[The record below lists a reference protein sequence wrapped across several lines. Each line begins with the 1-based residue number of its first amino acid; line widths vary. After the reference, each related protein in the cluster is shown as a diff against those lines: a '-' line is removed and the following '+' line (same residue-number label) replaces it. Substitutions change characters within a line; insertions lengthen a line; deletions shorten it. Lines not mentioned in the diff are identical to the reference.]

1 MYAQSWKPELLLRQ
15 SKPASTKVMKPFR
28 ATKYFV
34 WPRGG
39 EVRFVQQ
46 LPYIPT
52 LATHRLAPRIYTL
65 YIQAHLLKT
74 GAVMLLHFPI

>member
-1 MYAQSWKPELLLRQ
+1 MFYLLTVRWMYAQSWKPELLLRQ

-46 LPYIPT
+46 
-52 LATHRLAPRIYTL
+52 
-65 YIQAHLLKT
+65 
-74 GAVMLLHFPI
+74 AVK